1 MDKIYI
7 DSKGKNT
14 VLEIPKHG
22 EVKLII
28 QDGKVIRKVTTSS
41 EKMD

>member
-1 MDKIYI
+1 MDKVYI

-14 VLEIPKHG
+14 TVDLPRFG

-28 QDGKVIRKVTTSS
+28 QDGKTIRIETKTS
-41 EKMD
+41 EKLD